1 MKKWTYL
8 VAGLLMSGT
17 AATFTS
23 CIDTTEPAGIE
34 NLRGAKADLLRA
46 KILVEQAEAAIKQA
60 QASHL
65 QAQALYQQEVAAQ
78 AKINTEI
85 LAAKSAKDKLYWENE
100 KKKLEEKFKK
110 EMLDLQTQT
119 ALAQAAYD
127 KALADIEVA
136 MLNYKENAYAA
147 ALYELIYTKSF
158 EYTKYVWSDT
168 EKEYV
173 PSTTA
178 TTVQGLKGL
187 ADALATAQKGMADAL
202 REKYEAEFND
212 SKENIIASIK
222 NTISNT
228 QGTIDGINKT
238 LAELKLIANTDISEW
253 EKKYNEYNDK
263 VTTNNAEITRLELE
277 RDEQKT
283 VIDRQL
289 AELENNYNVKSEIK
303 IEIPEAL
310 TEWLYWNVYY
320 ALYNLDPSA
329 DPDPNEY
336 QMQLEAVKITT
347 DIPYTYKLPTSL
359 SLSMEPV
366 KKNNFIDYLTSILE
380 YYIYEDNELA
390 NKNRNLEILKI
401 NNEDAKKA
409 YNDAI
414 GDETKGWIKAKND
427 FIEAAD
433 AYKYQYK
440 PFSSTNRYDART
452 ILLKEIAAY
461 EAIGSPTTEDQTE
474 IKDKIKEFLTQR
486 KELDGFVCY
495 ITTGSGN
502 GDAITKIDET
512 GGLDAYLQ
520 LNDSYYGSV
529 DLQVGTDALSRTDGS
544 LYDTYM
550 DATEAIWG
558 SNISNLLEENYML
571 VPYTYEQW
579 ENSLNYYD
587 LFEYYQDLY
596 LYNTSLE
603 PDYGAIIG
611 DGLANDYF
619 MSTYLYETED
629 LTITHQTDFRT
640 LTASLETISEGLLE
654 ANEAYQEA
662 RNLLIAQKYEIDA
675 IYTSQIATLREEI
688 TGLSSLIDTMRDV
701 TIADVGSS
709 LSSYQAAIAKI
720 KEDIEDIEGVDGTLL
735 AAQHTLNYYTKLLE
749 SAEKGEYEFAQAA
762 VIAQK
767 EALYNARKAESEAL
781 QALFDAANE
790 KKNQLLAAI
799 AGV

>member
-1 MKKWTYL
+1 M
-8 VAGLLMSGT
+8 
-17 AATFTS
+17 
-23 CIDTTEPAGIE
+23 
-34 NLRGAKADLLRA
+34 
-46 KILVEQAEAAIKQA
+46 
-60 QASHL
+60 
-65 QAQALYQQEVAAQ
+65 
-78 AKINTEI
+78 
-85 LAAKSAKDKLYWENE
+85 
-100 KKKLEEKFKK
+100 
-110 EMLDLQTQT
+110 
-119 ALAQAAYD
+119 
-127 KALADIEVA
+127 
-136 MLNYKENAYAA
+136 
-147 ALYELIYTKSF
+147 
-158 EYTKYVWSDT
+158 
-168 EKEYV
+168 
-173 PSTTA
+173 
-178 TTVQGLKGL
+178 
-187 ADALATAQKGMADAL
+187 
-202 REKYEAEFND
+202 
-212 SKENIIASIK
+212 
-222 NTISNT
+222 
-228 QGTIDGINKT
+228 
-238 LAELKLIANTDISEW
+238 IANTDISEW
-253 EKKYNEYNDK
+253 ENKYNEYNDK

-310 TEWLYWNVYY
+310 TERLYLDMYY
-320 ALYNLDPSA
+320 ALYNLDHSA
-329 DPDPNEY
+329 APDPNEY

-359 SLSMEPV
+359 SLSMKPDIKEL
-366 KKNNFIDYLTSILE
+366 FIYYLTLSLDS
-380 YYIYEDNELA
+380 YIYEDNELA

-440 PFSSTNRYDART
+440 PFSSKNRYDART

-461 EAIGSPTTEDQTE
+461 EAIESPTTEDQTE

-486 KELDGFVCY
+486 KKLDGFVCNL
-495 ITTGSGN
+495 SG
-502 GDAITKIDET
+502 GDAITKIDEP
-512 GGLDAYLQ
+512 GGLDAYLA
-520 LNDSYYGSV
+520 LSEEE
-529 DLQVGTDALSRTDGS
+529 QVGTDDLNRIDGS
-544 LYDTYM
+544 LYNTYM

-558 SNISNLLEENYML
+558 SNISTLLEENYML

-579 ENSLNYYD
+579 KNSLNNDYG
-587 LFEYYQDLY
+587 LFEYYEDLY
-596 LYNTSLE
+596 LGNSTSYV
-603 PDYGAIIG
+603 YGAIIG

-640 LTASLETISEGLLE
+640 LTAGLETISEGLLE
-654 ANEAYQEA
+654 ANEAYQED

-688 TGLSSLIDTMRDV
+688 TGLSSLMNTMKSV
-701 TIADVGSS
+701 TNTEASTS
-709 LSSYQAAIAKI
+709 TTFEEAIAEI
-720 KEDIEDIEGVDGTLL
+720 KEDIAAIEGVGGTLP

-749 SAEKGEYEFAQAA
+749 SAEKGEYEFAQTA

-767 EALYNARKAESEAL
+767 DALYNARKAESEAL
-781 QALFDAANE
+781 QSLFDAANE

>member
-1 MKKWTYL
+1 
-8 VAGLLMSGT
+8 
-17 AATFTS
+17 
-23 CIDTTEPAGIE
+23 
-34 NLRGAKADLLRA
+34 
-46 KILVEQAEAAIKQA
+46 
-60 QASHL
+60 
-65 QAQALYQQEVAAQ
+65 
-78 AKINTEI
+78 
-85 LAAKSAKDKLYWENE
+85 
-100 KKKLEEKFKK
+100 
-110 EMLDLQTQT
+110 
-119 ALAQAAYD
+119 
-127 KALADIEVA
+127 
-136 MLNYKENAYAA
+136 
-147 ALYELIYTKSF
+147 
-158 EYTKYVWSDT
+158 
-168 EKEYV
+168 
-173 PSTTA
+173 
-178 TTVQGLKGL
+178 
-187 ADALATAQKGMADAL
+187 MADAL
-202 REKYEAEFND
+202 RDKYEAEFGD
-212 SKENIIASIK
+212 SKESIIASIK

-228 QGTIDGINKT
+228 QGTIDGINKN

-253 EKKYNEYNDK
+253 ENKYNEYNDK

-310 TEWLYWNVYY
+310 TEWLYWDINN
-320 ALYNLDPSA
+320 ALYRLDPSA

-359 SLSMEPV
+359 SLSMEPDI
-366 KKNNFIDYLTSILE
+366 KELFIYYLTLSLDS
-380 YYIYEDNELA
+380 YIYEDNELA

-461 EAIGSPTTEDQTE
+461 EAIESPTTEDQTE
-474 IKDKIKEFLTQR
+474 IKNKIKEFLTQR
-486 KELDGFVCY
+486 KELDGFVCNLL
-495 ITTGSGN
+495 G

-520 LNDSYYGSV
+520 LGDTYYGSV
-529 DLQVGTDALSRTDGS
+529 DLQVGTDDLYRFDGS

-558 SNISNLLEENYML
+558 SNISTLLEENYML

-579 ENSLNYYD
+579 KNSLNYYG
-587 LFEYYQDLY
+587 LFEYYEDLY
-596 LYNTSLE
+596 LYSTSTE
-603 PDYGAIIG
+603 SDYGAIIG
-611 DGLANDYF
+611 YGLANDCF

-640 LTASLETISEGLLE
+640 LMAGLETISEGLLE

-675 IYTSQIATLREEI
+675 NYTSQIATLTEEI
-688 TGLSSLIDTMRDV
+688 TGLSSLINTMRDV
-701 TIADVGSS
+701 TIADEGNSS
-709 LSSYQAAIAKI
+709 SSYQEAIAEI
-720 KEDIEDIEGVDGTLL
+720 KEDIAAIEGVGGTLP

-749 SAEKGEYEFAQAA
+749 SAEKGEYEFAQTA

-767 EALYNARKAESEAL
+767 DALYNARKAESEAL
-781 QALFDAANE
+781 QSLFDAANE

>member
-8 VAGLLMSGT
+8 VAGLLMSGA

-60 QASHL
+60 QASYL
-65 QAQALYQQEVAAQ
+65 QAQALYEQEVAAQ

-85 LAAKSAKDKLYWENE
+85 LAAKSEQDKLYWENE

-110 EMLDLQTQT
+110 ELLDLQTQT

-127 KALADIEVA
+127 KAIADIEVA

-187 ADALATAQKGMADAL
+187 ATALANAQKDMADAL
-202 REKYEAEFND
+202 RDKYEAEFGD
-212 SKENIIASIK
+212 SKESIIASIK

-228 QGTIDGINKT
+228 QGTIDGINKN

-253 EKKYNEYNDK
+253 ENKYNEYNDK

-310 TEWLYWNVYY
+310 TEWLYWDINN
-320 ALYNLDPSA
+320 ALYRLDPSA

-359 SLSMEPV
+359 SLSMEPDI
-366 KKNNFIDYLTSILE
+366 KELFIYYLTLSLDS
-380 YYIYEDNELA
+380 YIYEDNELA

-461 EAIGSPTTEDQTE
+461 KAIESPTTEDQTE

-495 ITTGSGN
+495 LSGN
-502 GDAITKIDET
+502 DAITEIDET
-512 GGLDAYLQ
+512 GGLDAYLA
-520 LNDSYYGSV
+520 LSEEK
-529 DLQVGTDALSRTDGS
+529 QVGTDDLYRIDGS

-558 SNISNLLEENYML
+558 SNISTLLEENYML

-579 ENSLNYYD
+579 KNSLNNYYG
-587 LFEYYQDLY
+587 LFEYYEDLY
-596 LYNTSLE
+596 LGNSTSYV
-603 PDYGAIIG
+603 YGAIIG

-675 IYTSQIATLREEI
+675 IYTSQIATLTEEI
-688 TGLSSLIDTMRDV
+688 TGLTSLMNTMKSV
-701 TIADVGSS
+701 TNTEASTS
-709 LSSYQAAIAKI
+709 TTFEAAIAAI
-720 KEDIEDIEGVDGTLL
+720 KDDIEDIEGVGGTLP

>member
-8 VAGLLMSGT
+8 VAGLLMSGA

-60 QASHL
+60 QASYL
-65 QAQALYQQEVAAQ
+65 QAQALYEQEVAAQ

-85 LAAKSAKDKLYWENE
+85 LAAKSEQEKLYWENE

-110 EMLDLQTQT
+110 ELLDLQTQT

-127 KALADIEVA
+127 KAIADIEVA

-168 EKEYV
+168 KKEYV

-187 ADALATAQKGMADAL
+187 ATALANAQKDMADAL
-202 REKYEAEFND
+202 RDKYEAEFGD
-212 SKENIIASIK
+212 SKESIIASIK

-228 QGTIDGINKT
+228 QGTIDGINKN

-253 EKKYNEYNDK
+253 ENKYNEYNDK

-310 TEWLYWNVYY
+310 TEWLYWNVYSD
-320 ALYNLDPSA
+320 LHSLDPSTGSE
-329 DPDPNEY
+329 PNEY

-359 SLSMEPV
+359 SLSMEPDI
-366 KKNNFIDYLTSILE
+366 KELFIYYLTLSLDS
-380 YYIYEDNELA
+380 YIYEDNELA

-486 KELDGFVCY
+486 KELDGFVSY
-495 ITTGSGN
+495 LSGN
-502 GDAITKIDET
+502 DAITEIDET
-512 GGLDAYLQ
+512 GGLDAYLA
-520 LNDSYYGSV
+520 LSEEE
-529 DLQVGTDALSRTDGS
+529 QVGTDDLYRFDGS
-544 LYDTYM
+544 LYGTYM

-558 SNISNLLEENYML
+558 SNISTLLEENYML

-579 ENSLNYYD
+579 ENSLNNYYG

-596 LYNTSLE
+596 LYSTSTE
-603 PDYGAIIG
+603 SDYGAIIG
-611 DGLANDYF
+611 DGLANDCF

-640 LTASLETISEGLLE
+640 LMASLETISEGLLE

-688 TGLSSLIDTMRDV
+688 TGLSSLINTMRDV
-701 TIADVGSS
+701 TIADEGNS
-709 LSSYQAAIAKI
+709 LSSYQLAIAAIKD
-720 KEDIEDIEGVDGTLL
+720 DIEDIEGVGGTLP

-749 SAEKGEYEFAQAA
+749 SAEKGEYEFAQTA
-762 VIAQK
+762 VIAKK

-781 QALFDAANE
+781 QSLFDAANE

>member
-8 VAGLLMSGT
+8 VAGLLMSGA

-60 QASHL
+60 QASYL
-65 QAQALYQQEVAAQ
+65 QAQALYEQEVAAQ

-85 LAAKSAKDKLYWENE
+85 LAAKSEQDKLYWENE

-110 EMLDLQTQT
+110 ELLDLQTQT

-127 KALADIEVA
+127 KAIADIEVA

-168 EKEYV
+168 KKEYV

-187 ADALATAQKGMADAL
+187 ATALANAQKDMADAL
-202 REKYEAEFND
+202 RDKYEAEFGD
-212 SKENIIASIK
+212 SKESIIASIK

-253 EKKYNEYNDK
+253 ENKYNEYNDK

-283 VIDRQL
+283 VIDRRL

-320 ALYNLDPSA
+320 ALYSLDPSTGSE
-329 DPDPNEY
+329 PNEY

-347 DIPYTYKLPTSL
+347 DIPYTTYKLPTSL

-366 KKNNFIDYLTSILE
+366 KKNNFIDYLTSNLE

-495 ITTGSGN
+495 LSGN
-502 GDAITKIDET
+502 DAITEIDET
-512 GGLDAYLQ
+512 GGLDAYLA
-520 LNDSYYGSV
+520 LSEEK
-529 DLQVGTDALSRTDGS
+529 QVGTDDLYRIDGS

-558 SNISNLLEENYML
+558 SNISTLLEENYML

-579 ENSLNYYD
+579 KNSLNYYG
-587 LFEYYQDLY
+587 LFEYYEDLY
-596 LYNTSLE
+596 LYSTSTE
-603 PDYGAIIG
+603 SDYGAIIG
-611 DGLANDYF
+611 YGLANDCF

-640 LTASLETISEGLLE
+640 LMAGLETISEGLLE

-688 TGLSSLIDTMRDV
+688 TGLSSLINTMRDV
-701 TIADVGSS
+701 TIADEGNSS
-709 LSSYQAAIAKI
+709 SSYQEAIAEI
-720 KEDIEDIEGVDGTLL
+720 KEDIAAIEGVGGTLP

-749 SAEKGEYEFAQAA
+749 SAEKGEYEFAQTA

-767 EALYNARKAESEAL
+767 DALYNARKAESEAL
-781 QALFDAANE
+781 QSLFDAANE